1 MLMEL
6 QDLLKPSNLD
16 LHKTLVLRHVP
27 MEPNIRRILPW
38 LVVQRPDLF
47 NAFQQIQNQKVEKQM
62 LKAEHVVSFF
72 GHETN
77 RAVFLGLYRVRDRK
91 SISSS
96 SLNKLA
102 EQKELVSLG
111 MKPADSRPDFVKF
124 DLVETDILSKWK
136 GKLIIDWPPPGIAWS
151 RWADA
156 NKFYVDAILEESM
169 LEGKMPD
176 WRELILTWEELQVI
190 PKKLQTK
197 LAEWRGIY
205 FILDEKSGKGYVGS
219 AYGLEN
225 IHGRWVNYKK
235 TGHGNNK
242 LLLNCNPSDLRF
254 SILERVSPD
263 MDPKEIIS
271 RENSWKERLHT
282 REFGLNIN

>member
-169 LEGKMPD
+169 LDGKMPD

-282 REFGLNIN
+282 REFGLNSN

>member
-1 MLMEL
+1 MEL

>member
-197 LAEWRGIY
+197 LAEWRGI
-205 FILDEKSGKGYVGS
+205 
-219 AYGLEN
+219 
-225 IHGRWVNYKK
+225 
-235 TGHGNNK
+235 
-242 LLLNCNPSDLRF
+242 
-254 SILERVSPD
+254 
-263 MDPKEIIS
+263 
-271 RENSWKERLHT
+271 
-282 REFGLNIN
+282 